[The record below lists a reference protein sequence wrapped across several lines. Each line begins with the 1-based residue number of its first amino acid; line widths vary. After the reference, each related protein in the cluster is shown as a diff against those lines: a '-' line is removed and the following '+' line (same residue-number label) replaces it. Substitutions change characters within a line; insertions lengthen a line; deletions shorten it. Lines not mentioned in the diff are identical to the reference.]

1 MNSAQEPLV
10 IFFVPLGR
18 TSPKCNPFL
27 FKLWHKNF
35 CPFFAESAKKTREQ
49 GGKIR
54 KGIHRKEGETLSIIK
69 GEKHATRRKEDK

>member
-49 GGKIR
+49 GGKNQGR
-54 KGIHRKEGETLSIIK
+54 NSSK
-69 GEKHATRRKEDK
+69 RRRDAVDTGAQAAPAAFR